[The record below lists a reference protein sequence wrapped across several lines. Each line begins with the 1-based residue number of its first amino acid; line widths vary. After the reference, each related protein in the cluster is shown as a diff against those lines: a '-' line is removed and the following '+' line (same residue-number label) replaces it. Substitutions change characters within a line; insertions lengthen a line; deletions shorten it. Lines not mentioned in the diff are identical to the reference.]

1 MPVLSPAEQLAS
13 QLGCD
18 VSLAQAALKVCHGG
32 VPAAAQVIEQGRER
46 PLEPYEGLLA
56 QARVRRALEEQ
67 PGPPEEKWLIC
78 IRTFGRPGTR
88 GLQSELH
95 RLLFG
100 ALKMKQARILEE
112 KLETSNLTLL
122 ALRRLAKTKSPEAF
136 RHALKQRGVG
146 RVTAKTAQVLAEKL
160 CEPLEEVEKK
170 LAPAEKGLPDLTLA
184 ALERALGPGAHKRCL
199 IFVSHTDA
207 AWSSGQ
213 YAAALKRPW
222 ADRVVVG
229 VRGAHLQVRFI
240 EEAAPAGSH
249 IVIMD
254 DNIEKLVVEVPDDAI
269 VAKQKAAGI
278 QDCYTLPLSWKDSM
292 SPLWGTGLQAVQESE
307 VLCFLRSLCP
317 ELARWKATRQVEAA
331 LRNAKVGSLKK
342 FQALSPQRAQGLLR
356 CLSAKKRKACHAAA
370 KGLEGRI
377 SDVKLSAPRMLARP
391 GERTSKTREPELC
404 QLIRRAGREMT
415 QQGVHL
421 WGINPTRNHYFLK
434 GRGDD
439 MRQRALS
446 QGIFQDFSNRL
457 GLVYGAWFGI
467 RVTHKPQLYTR
478 QGQIKDDVE
487 RTLRYWHHDG
497 KLLRFTRYSA
507 DKNSFRPGQFG
518 CKKGGISSSSSP
530 QAHGA
535 EADAATRALVAEFGA
550 YARLPRAGE
559 RSSCGLIWTP
569 EVERSKPAVSDP
581 KAKRVKRG

>member
-46 PLEPYEGLLA
+46 PLEPYEGLAPGPSHGDVAFRHLWVRTLAELA

-112 KLETSNLTLL
+112 KLEKSNLTLL
-122 ALRRLAKTKSPEAF
+122 ALRRLAKTKSPESL

-146 RVTAKTAQVLAEKL
+146 GVTAKTAQILAEKL
-160 CEPLEEVEKK
+160 CEPLEKEEKK

-229 VRGAHLQVRFI
+229 VRGAHLQ
-240 EEAAPAGSH
+240 A
-249 IVIMD
+249 
-254 DNIEKLVVEVPDDAI
+254 
-269 VAKQKAAGI
+269 
-278 QDCYTLPLSWKDSM
+278 LSWSKGQKCRDMKS
-292 SPLWGTGLQAVQESE
+292 T
-307 VLCFLRSLCP
+307 
-317 ELARWKATRQVEAA
+317 
-331 LRNAKVGSLKK
+331 
-342 FQALSPQRAQGLLR
+342 LSV
-356 CLSAKKRKACHAAA
+356 CVCVCCS
-370 KGLEGRI
+370 
-377 SDVKLSAPRMLARP
+377 
-391 GERTSKTREPELC
+391 REP
-404 QLIRRAGREMT
+404 
-415 QQGVHL
+415 
-421 WGINPTRNHYFLK
+421 WLK
-434 GRGDD
+434 G
-439 MRQRALS
+439 
-446 QGIFQDFSNRL
+446 
-457 GLVYGAWFGI
+457 
-467 RVTHKPQLYTR
+467 
-478 QGQIKDDVE
+478 
-487 RTLRYWHHDG
+487 
-497 KLLRFTRYSA
+497 
-507 DKNSFRPGQFG
+507 
-518 CKKGGISSSSSP
+518 
-530 QAHGA
+530 
-535 EADAATRALVAEFGA
+535 
-550 YARLPRAGE
+550 
-559 RSSCGLIWTP
+559 TP
-569 EVERSKPAVSDP
+569 N
-581 KAKRVKRG
+581 